1 MIQTANGEIEIKKD
15 RRHLLIYALAFL
27 LALAVF
33 LVIHRLG
40 DVTKF
45 VDGTEVV
52 YEGVVSDR
60 AYDLTDWNAPAR
72 IFAESREYLG
82 ISLVGSDNHGICIW
96 AASDK
101 APDRKKYGFPHEVE
115 VGDLVRVTAA
125 EEVGTGLLVVQKVE
139 VIAARADR

>member
-15 RRHLLIYALAFL
+15 YKKVIMYALAFL
-27 LALAVF
+27 LALGAF

-45 VDGTEVV
+45 VEGTEVV

-60 AYDLTDWNAPAR
+60 AYDLTDWNSPAR

-82 ISLVGSDNHGICIW
+82 LSLVNSDLDGICIW

-101 APDRKKYGFPHEVE
+101 APDRSKYGFPREVE
-115 VGDLVRVTAA
+115 IGDHVIVTAA
-125 EEVGTGLLVVQKVE
+125 EEVGTGLLVVQE
-139 VIAARADR
+139 VIQAPD